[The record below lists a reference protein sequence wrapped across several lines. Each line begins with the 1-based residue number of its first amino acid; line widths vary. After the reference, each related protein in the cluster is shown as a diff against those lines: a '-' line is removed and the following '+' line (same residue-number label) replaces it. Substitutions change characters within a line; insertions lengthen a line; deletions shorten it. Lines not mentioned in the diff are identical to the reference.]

1 MIRRYWEKG
10 WPPLT
15 AAILFLVGWQL
26 YVSLNDVEK
35 WFLPGPL
42 DVWTEAVQNWGQLS
56 IHVISSLQL
65 TLLGFAIGI
74 LVAFVLAILLHFSP
88 ILQRGIFPLLVLSQT
103 IPLVLLGPLLL
114 FWLGYG
120 WSTRL
125 FVVALVCFFP
135 ILIAFLNGLKQTDPT
150 MLNYMRMIGASRWQ
164 RFIKLELPAAV
175 SPLFAGIK
183 IAATYCVTGAVIAEW
198 FGAENGLGKYIMFSK
213 AGFRMDRALLGVLLV
228 VLLSLLIVGV
238 VALVERYF
246 LRWQSVT
253 KGVDQR

>member
-1 MIRRYWEKG
+1 MMQQLWQRG

-15 AAILFLVGWQL
+15 AAILFLTSWQL
-26 YVSLNDVEK
+26 YVTLGDVEK

-42 DVWTEAVQNWGQLS
+42 DVWTEAVHNWSQLS
-56 IHVISSLQL
+56 IHVISSLKL
-65 TLLGFAIGI
+65 TLIGFAIGI
-74 LVAFVLAILLHFSP
+74 LVAFILALILHFSP
-88 ILQRGIFPLLVLSQT
+88 ILERGLFPLVVLSQT

-120 WSTRL
+120 WNTRL

-135 ILIAFLNGLKQTDPT
+135 ILIAFLNGLKQTDAT
-150 MLNYMRMIGASRWQ
+150 MLNYMRMIGANRWQ
-164 RFIKLELPAAV
+164 QFIKLELPSAV
-175 SPLFAGIK
+175 SPLFSGIK

-228 VLLSLLIVGV
+228 VLLSLLIVFV
-238 VALVERYF
+238 VSLVERYF
-246 LRWQSVT
+246 LRWQNTQV
-253 KGVDQR
+253 GGERR